1 MLNASFRQDGSSQ
14 ISPENRYKNF
24 YSIGAA
30 WEITREDFMSDQKVF
45 DFLKV
50 KASYGVLGV
59 QNTYG
64 FDYPFYPALQT
75 GNTAVFGNTIAP
87 AYSLSY
93 EPNRNLTWE
102 VVKAWEVGFEAYL
115 LKNRLHV
122 EAAYYDKKTED
133 IMTIVPTGAGR
144 QRLDNVGSVTNNG
157 FELSAEWRQQIND
170 NLSFSV
176 GGNFTTFNNKVIDLG
191 GNKLNASEERPNQTE
206 AGQPIGYFYGYVVE
220 GVYQT
225 YAEKLASPVVVG
237 YQYGPGDLKYK
248 DINNDGF
255 IDANDRTMIG
265 NPTPDF
271 AYGANASVSF
281 KGFDL
286 GIEVNG
292 VYGSEIYRFW
302 GSSELPFTK
311 FNYPQF
317 KMNRWT
323 GEGTS
328 NWDPILGDNHPINRL
343 PSTYGIEDGSYF
355 RIRNLQLGYNFN
367 VESMNKLHI
376 QNLRVFFNI
385 QNLKTFKNNSGYTPE
400 FGGTAT
406 SFGIDNGTGPIPRT
420 TTFGI
425 NITF

>member
-1 MLNASFRQDGSSQ
+1 M
-14 ISPENRYKNF
+14 
-24 YSIGAA
+24 
-30 WEITREDFMSDQKVF
+30 TREDFMSQQHVF
-45 DFLKV
+45 DFLKL
-50 KASYGVLGV
+50 KASWGVLGV

-64 FDYPFYPALQT
+64 YDYPYYPSLQT
-75 GNTAVFGNTIAP
+75 GNTAVFGNNIAP
-87 AYSLSY
+87 AYSLAY
-93 EPNRNLTWE
+93 EPNRLLTWE
-102 VVKAWEVGFEAYL
+102 VVNAWEVGFEASL
-115 LKNRLHV
+115 LQNRLHV

-144 QRLDNVGSVTNNG
+144 QRLDNVGSVKNNG
-157 FELSAEWRQQIND
+157 FELSADWKQQITKD
-170 NLSFSV
+170 FSITLS
-176 GGNFTTFNNKVIDLG
+176 GNFTTFNNKVLDLG

-206 AGQPIGYFYGYVVE
+206 AGYPIGYFFGYVVE
-220 GVYQT
+220 GVYQS

-248 DINNDGF
+248 DVNADGK
-255 IDANDRTMIG
+255 IDASDRTMIG

-271 AYGANASVSF
+271 TYGGSITLNY
-281 KGFDL
+281 KGFDF
-286 GIEVNG
+286 GIDVNG
-292 VYGSEIYRFW
+292 VYGSEVYRYW

-317 KMNRWT
+317 KMNRWN

-355 RIRNLQLGYNFN
+355 RIRNLQLGYNVNQEFL
-367 VESMNKLHI
+367 SKYHI
-376 QNLRVFFNI
+376 QNLRVFLNV
-385 QNLKTFKNNSGYTPE
+385 QNLATFKNNSGYTAE

-406 SFGIDNGTGPIPRT
+406 SFGIDNGTGPLPRV

-425 NITF
+425 NLTF